1 MLILSNCL
9 IKYIEK
15 LAKLNN
21 YSLYGYNIDLSN
33 KNNNNNNKNDKT
45 KSKLNVIIDLNDSSW
60 QHFIGYDSYKTSM
73 GGEWNLTSII

>member
-1 MLILSNCL
+1 MLNLSNCL

-33 KNNNNNNKNDKT
+33 NNNNNKNDKT
-45 KSKLNVIIDLNDSSW
+45 KS
-60 QHFIGYDSYKTSM
+60 
-73 GGEWNLTSII
+73 

>member
-1 MLILSNCL
+1 MLNLSNCL

-21 YSLYGYNIDLSN
+21 YSLYEYNVDLSN
-33 KNNNNNNKNDKT
+33 KNNNNNKNDKT
-45 KSKLNVIIDLNDSSW
+45 KSKLNIIIDLDDSSW

-73 GGEWNLTSII
+73 VGEWNLTSII